1 MSGVELDRLTDEGL
15 AKEAPNTAIYARVSA
30 EHKLR
35 IIKAWQANKAV
46 VAMTGDGVNDAPAIK
61 GADIGVAMGRTGTEV
76 TKQASDM
83 VITDDNFAT
92 IVAAIEE
99 GRGIYE
105 NIRKTL
111 LYLLACN
118 SGELLLMT
126 ICIIIGLPAPL
137 LPIHLL
143 WINLVTDGPPAL
155 CLAADRVD
163 ASVMS
168 KHPRER
174 NKEIADEEFLWTMLL
189 VAAPTAGVSFA
200 AYAYGLYSANL
211 EIARTYAFMAMIF
224 AQLFTSF
231 GVRSRAPIWRE
242 GLFSNIALLVVIVV
256 SIYDADFN
264 TAKPLSCRP
273 PQDSANSIHR
283 HGQIVGG
290 RNHASACAGNC
301 QISPVLF

>member
-1 MSGVELDRLTDEGL
+1 
-15 AKEAPNTAIYARVSA
+15 
-30 EHKLR
+30 
-35 IIKAWQANKAV
+35 
-46 VAMTGDGVNDAPAIK
+46 MTGDGVNDAPAIK

-126 ICIIIGLPAPL
+126 ICILIGLPAPL

-143 WINLVTDGPPAL
+143 WINLITDGPPAL

-200 AYAYGLYSANL
+200 AYAYGLYSANFRNCPHL
-211 EIARTYAFMAMIF
+211 RFYGDDLCPAFHFAR
-224 AQLFTSF
+224 
-231 GVRSRAPIWRE
+231 RAEPSANLARE
-242 GLFSNIALLVVIVV
+242 LVFKHRPSCRNRRIDL
-256 SIYDADFN
+256 DADFN

-273 PQDSANSIHR
+273 PQDSANSIQR

-290 RNHASACAGNC
+290 RHHASACAGNC
-301 QISPVLF
+301 QISSVPF